1 MAPETAGGDFNV
13 GPPTGAGGGD
23 GRLRAR
29 GTEPTAMTLG
39 ADAADAI
46 AHELSRTEFDAVERD
61 GLRAAWTDDDARVEV
76 TDLADGETLT
86 YDAED
91 LVRATSD
98 AELRNARTGAEDVG

>member
-1 MAPETAGGDFNV
+1 
-13 GPPTGAGGGD
+13 
-23 GRLRAR
+23 
-29 GTEPTAMTLG
+29 MTLG

-46 AHELSRTEFDAVERD
+46 AYDLSETEFDAVERD
-61 GLRAAWTDDDARVEV
+61 GLRAAWAADGSRVEV
-76 TDLADGETLT
+76 TDIESGETVA